1 MIFINCIFAFLTA
14 PEIKKLLK
22 FICKFF
28 KTSHYW
34 ELIVVVFILG
44 KLGCTC
50 TCCCL
55 TYFAI

>member
-34 ELIVVVFILG
+34 ELFVVVFVLG
-44 KLGCTC
+44 KLGCMDQG
-50 TCCCL
+50 
-55 TYFAI
+55 FQGQGQQI

>member
-34 ELIVVVFILG
+34 EMFVVVFILG
-44 KLGCTC
+44 KLG
-50 TCCCL
+50 
-55 TYFAI
+55 